1 VNLLRSRAAAA
12 RMLAEGGLVRMPTDT
27 LPGLH
32 CRADRPDAVGRL
44 RRMKGRPEGKLFLL
58 LCSSLRQVRT
68 LAELSSRRVLAYC
81 QTCWPGPFTLIL
93 PAAAAGP
100 VGLASSSRAV
110 ALRIPDAAALRRLIA
125 EARGALV
132 STSATGLSTA
142 GCDRLAA
149 SPSAAGP
156 GAAAVVVA

>member
-12 RMLAEGGLVRMPTDT
+12 RMLAEGGLVLMPTDT

-81 QTCWPGPFTLIL
+81 QTCWPGPFTLIGSGGGTGWARQFL
-93 PAAAAGP
+93 QGGGTADTGCGRSAP
-100 VGLASSSRAV
+100 V
-110 ALRIPDAAALRRLIA
+110 DRR
-125 EARGALV
+125 GQ
-132 STSATGLSTA
+132 
-142 GCDRLAA
+142 GCPRLNERQ
-149 SPSAAGP
+149 P
-156 GAAAVVVA
+156 GWP